1 MQRWRNSQAVDG
13 ETFLQPFPQTVRGGG
28 CSCSSQSASF
38 LSRAMPSVEDTFEK
52 DVLLLETEPMI
63 R

>member
-1 MQRWRNSQAVDG
+1 MVKHSSN
-13 ETFLQPFPQTVRGGG
+13 PFRKLFAAAG

-38 LSRAMPSVEDTFEK
+38 LSRAMPSVEDTLEK